1 MSEIKK
7 ALHSARSFFQGMFA
21 DFNQAHAHAGKIT
34 LVTILG
40 SSAAIALG
48 FFVFFE
54 VNVPRA
60 SADDVTTSVTVLNT
74 PPTWTVVAQES
85 TESSATTPTNAG
97 ATLTFT
103 GTGTDSSNDNYY
115 LLICKTS
122 GSPTANAS
130 AAPTCNG
137 GVGNQWAVSGA
148 TASGVAAT
156 AATTTIETFPFN
168 AESND
173 WYAWICDGNASLPRC
188 NATAEQGS
196 GATASPFVINHPP
209 VFSLITNDGPANP
222 GETVTW
228 TSTATDTDVLGGA
241 DTVRL
246 YVCKSNDFNGTYCG
260 AGGSWAT
267 STAASFNP
275 ATTTPITIPTQDRNY
290 NAYVYIVDS
299 HGLVATST
307 YQGFNSSFDVS
318 NVAPTVTAG
327 LISLEDTD
335 GSGNL
340 TLLTPNATTGPFKV
354 RFTAVDDNSCLNAA
368 SGNEFSSAIA
378 NIYRSGVGQTSCDA
392 SGEFNS
398 NSCYVN
404 ASPMFSGY
412 ISCTQDVAS
421 CSGASDTDATWT
433 CNFSMWYNAD
443 PTDAATPWTAENWLA
458 SVQIGDDDFATS
470 TLTEG
475 TSGNEMNSFLAINAY
490 NVATTSIHYGALEPG
505 STTTPLTVTTDLMAV
520 GNIGLDEDLYG
531 DTMCTTWTAA
541 DSCDSNGF
549 NPAND
554 IPVSQQR
561 FATSSIA
568 YDAALTYPLTSST
581 SPTELLIRVP
591 KTTATSSPETRDT
604 YWGIAIPIQ
613 ITTAGDYT
621 GQNTI
626 VGKKSDA
633 SFW

>member
-1 MSEIKK
+1 MKRVTD
-7 ALHSARSFFQGMFA
+7 AWAAMFSGF
-21 DFNQAHAHAGKIT
+21 DNVHANAGKIT
-34 LVTILG
+34 LLTIVG

-54 VNVPRA
+54 VNVPQA

-74 PPTWTVVAQES
+74 PPTWTVVAEES

-97 ATLTFT
+97 TTLTFT
-103 GTGTDSSNDNYY
+103 GTGTDSSSDNYY

-122 GSPTANAS
+122 GAPTANS
-130 AAPTCNG
+130 GAAPSCNG
-137 GVGNQWAVSGA
+137 GIGNQWAVSAA
-148 TASGVAAT
+148 TVSGVGAT

-173 WYAWICDGNASLPRC
+173 WYAWICDGNVGLPRC
-188 NATAEQGS
+188 NATFEQGS
-196 GATASPFVINHPP
+196 GSTASPFIINHPP
-209 VFSLITNDGPANP
+209 IFYLVANDGPVDP
-222 GETVTW
+222 GDTVTW
-228 TSTATDTDVLGGA
+228 TSTATDTDLVGTA
-241 DTVRL
+241 DTLRL
-246 YVCKSNDFNGTYCG
+246 YVCRSNDFNGTYCG

-267 STAASFNP
+267 SSIASFNP
-275 ATTTPITIPTQDRNY
+275 ATTTTITIPTQDRNY
-290 NAYVYIVDS
+290 NAYVYIVDN

-318 NVAPTVTAG
+318 NVTPSLSAA

-340 TLLTPNATTGPFKV
+340 TLLTPYATTGPFKV
-354 RFTAVDDNSCLNAA
+354 RFTAVDNNSCVNASA
-368 SGNEFSSAIA
+368 GNEISSAIA

-404 ASPMFSGY
+404 ASPMFSGH
-412 ISCTQDVAS
+412 ISCTQDAAT
-421 CSGASDTDATWT
+421 CSGASDTDTTWT
-433 CNFSMWYNAD
+433 CNFNMWYNAD

-490 NVATTSIHYGALEPG
+490 DVATTSIHYGALEPG
-505 STTTPLTVTTDLMAV
+505 STTTPMTVTTDLMAV

-531 DTMCTTWTAA
+531 D
-541 DSCDSNGF
+541 
-549 NPAND
+549 
-554 IPVSQQR
+554 
-561 FATSSIA
+561 
-568 YDAALTYPLTSST
+568 
-581 SPTELLIRVP
+581 
-591 KTTATSSPETRDT
+591 
-604 YWGIAIPIQ
+604 
-613 ITTAGDYT
+613 
-621 GQNTI
+621 
-626 VGKKSDA
+626 
-633 SFW
+633 